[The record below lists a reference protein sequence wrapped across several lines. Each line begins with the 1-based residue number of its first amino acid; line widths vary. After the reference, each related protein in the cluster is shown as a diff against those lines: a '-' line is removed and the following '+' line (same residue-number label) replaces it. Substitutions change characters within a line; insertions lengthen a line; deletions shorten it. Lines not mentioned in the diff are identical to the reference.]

1 MKIALLAFIL
11 TSLSPLAT
19 LAQESASNITSSP
32 QSIDRIREEA
42 RVLSLGNR
50 RVLRYKDAK
59 TFLFGELF
67 IQENSKGEYFIKD
80 VYCEKTYNSSNAN
93 VLPNSLPNQEILNCE
108 HTWPQSKF
116 IKDKLNKEVE
126 TAQLTDLHHLFP
138 AEKNANQIR
147 ANYDFQY
154 VIKDL
159 NLGSNCTPSKS
170 GQSAGKAGNFFFEP
184 PTNHKG
190 NVARAMFYFSTH
202 YKLPID
208 ALQEKTL
215 REWHKLDPIDADER
229 ERNNKI
235 EQIQGN
241 RNPYIDYPE
250 LVEQIKDF

>member
-1 MKIALLAFIL
+1 MLI
-11 TSLSPLAT
+11 SNLSH
-19 LAQESASNITSSP
+19 AQDNSP
-32 QSIDRIREEA
+32 VIPNQKSDRIREEA
-42 RVLSLGNR
+42 RLQSIGNR
-50 RVLRYKDAK
+50 RVLHYKEAK
-59 TFLFGELF
+59 TYLFGELF
-67 IQENSKGEYFIKD
+67 IKESANGEYYIKD
-80 VYCEKTYNSSNAN
+80 VYCEKTYNSTNAA
-93 VLPNSLPNQEILNCE
+93 VVPNGVPNQEILNCE

-116 IKDKLNKEVE
+116 IKDKLNKKLE

-159 NLGSNCTPSKS
+159 NLGSNCSPSKS
-170 GQSAGKAGNFFFEP
+170 GQTTVKPGNFYFEP
-184 PTNHKG
+184 PTAHKG

-202 YKLPID
+202 YQLPID
-208 ALQEKTL
+208 PVQEKTL
-215 REWHKLDPIDADER
+215 REWHKLDPVDGDEI

>member
-1 MKIALLAFIL
+1 MKIALLVLIF
-11 TSLSPLAT
+11 TSLT
-19 LAQESASNITSSP
+19 TFAQVSSGTKEIT
-32 QSIDRIREEA
+32 QANDRIREEA
-42 RVLSLGNR
+42 RTLSVGNR
-50 RVLRYKDAK
+50 RVLRYKEAK
-59 TFLFGELF
+59 TYLFGELF
-67 IQENSKGEYFIKD
+67 IKENQNGEYFIKD
-80 VYCEKTYNSSNAN
+80 VYCEKTYNSSNAGVTLN
-93 VLPNSLPNQEILNCE
+93 ALPNQEILNCE

-116 IKDKLNKEVE
+116 IKDKNDKEVE

-159 NLGSNCTPSKS
+159 NLGSNCVPSKS
-170 GQSAGKAGNFFFEP
+170 GQTTGKQGNFFFEP

-215 REWHKLDPIDADER
+215 REWHKLDPVDADER

>member
-1 MKIALLAFIL
+1 MFLSLI
-11 TSLSPLAT
+11 SLSTLAT
-19 LAQESASNITSSP
+19 FEATNLPSQTS
-32 QSIDRIREEA
+32 DRIREEA
-42 RVLSLGNR
+42 RNLSIGNR
-50 RVLRYKDAK
+50 RVLRYKEAK
-59 TFLFGELF
+59 TYLFGDLF
-67 IQENSKGEYFIKD
+67 IKENNKGEYSIKD
-80 VYCEKTYNSSNAN
+80 VYCEKNYNSTNAG

-116 IKDKLNKEVE
+116 IKDNLNKEVE

-147 ANYDFQY
+147 ANYDFQN

-159 NLGSNCTPSKS
+159 NLGSNCSPSKS
-170 GQSAGKAGNFFFEP
+170 GQTNGKAGNFFFEP

-190 NVARAMFYFSTH
+190 NVARAMFYFSTQ

-208 ALQEKTL
+208 QTQEQTL
-215 REWHKLDPIDADER
+215 REWHKLDPVDADER

-250 LVEQIKDF
+250 LVMQVQDF